1 MSSDVV
7 FDESAYWYTV
17 DSAPS
22 KPIHADLDIE
32 SEEEDRLRLTPKGE
46 SNLNQV
52 EWTRGATEPPS
63 DQSTSRP
70 SLKSDKGKAKMPKI
84 EDLDRNKSMHSLDS
98 GYELGLDVPLMRTLG
113 ARKVFTAISEQF

>member
-1 MSSDVV
+1 M
-7 FDESAYWYTV
+7 T
-17 DSAPS
+17 PS
-22 KPIHADLDIE
+22 NPI
-32 SEEEDRLRLTPKGE
+32 EEELNTNSDADIRPSPLPKDNPSSTELSGPH
-46 SNLNQV
+46 
-52 EWTRGATEPPS
+52 EPPR
-63 DQSTSRP
+63 DESTSRP